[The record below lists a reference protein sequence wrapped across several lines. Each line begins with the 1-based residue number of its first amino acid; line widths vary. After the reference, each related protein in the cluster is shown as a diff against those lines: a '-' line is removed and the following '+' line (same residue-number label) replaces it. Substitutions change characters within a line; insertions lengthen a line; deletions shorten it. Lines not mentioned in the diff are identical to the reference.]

1 MKISTLAG
9 LIGSSVIVTEGLFA
23 WLGGGWGMLGA
34 TVVLCPAAFLVANRL
49 ADMAER
55 RQRVNTDGVSRSKA
69 ELFSLA
75 TEAISD
81 TARQSADTVKLTGDE
96 LGRLSGII
104 ADAGDNLV
112 KLFKGMEAISQR
124 QQELVQAMLDV
135 SANMRQQDWQV
146 AEEGAKLGFAQFVD
160 EVSVTLQAF
169 VQQTTQTSKM
179 AIALAGQMDD
189 ISHGVSS
196 VGGILGEIEGIA
208 KQTNFLALNAAIEA
222 ARAGEAGRGFVV
234 VSDEVRNLSLRTAQ
248 FSRQIRD
255 HMGKVQ
261 DAVSRAE
268 GSMTMIASSDI
279 TLSLRSQQRAL
290 EMMQAMQKVNEHSRE
305 VTQEVGQCA
314 REFSGLVHEAVTK
327 LQFQDISIQLVG
339 FVGRSIDSV
348 EQPLRTL
355 SDLRGRSLENSTT
368 LAQEALRQA
377 QQGAVRRVEEI
388 RNPVSQSSMDAGS
401 IELF

>member
-1 MKISTLAG
+1 
-9 LIGSSVIVTEGLFA
+9 
-23 WLGGGWGMLGA
+23 MLGA
-34 TVVLCPAAFLVANRL
+34 TLVLCPAAFVVSQRL
-49 ADMAER
+49 TEMAER
-55 RQRVNTDGVSRSKA
+55 RQRVNMDGVSRSKA
-69 ELFSLA
+69 ELFAL
-75 TEAISD
+75 TTDAISE
-81 TARQSADTVKLTGDE
+81 TTLLSADTVRVSGDE

-104 ADAGDNLV
+104 ADAGDGLV
-112 KLFKGMEAISQR
+112 KLFRGMEAISLR
-124 QQELVQAMLDV
+124 QLELVQAMLDV
-135 SANMRQQDWQV
+135 SASMRQQGGLAD
-146 AEEGAKLGFAQFVD
+146 EEGAKLGFAQFVD

-179 AIALAGQMDD
+179 AIALADQMDD

-255 HMGKVQ
+255 HMGQVQ
-261 DAVSRAE
+261 DAVARAE
-268 GSMTMIASSDI
+268 GSMTMIASSDM
-279 TLSLRSQQRAL
+279 TVSLRSQQRVL
-290 EMMQAMQKVNEHSRE
+290 EMMQAMQEVNDHSRE
-305 VTQEVGQCA
+305 VTQQVGDCA
-314 REFSGLVHEAVTK
+314 KEFSGLVHEAVTK
-327 LQFQDISIQLVG
+327 LQFQDISMQLVS
-339 FVGRSIDSV
+339 FIGRSIDSV

-355 SDLRGRSLENSTT
+355 SGLRGRSLDNSTT
-368 LAQEALRQA
+368 LAQEAVRQA
-377 QQGAVRRVEEI
+377 QQGAVHRTEEI